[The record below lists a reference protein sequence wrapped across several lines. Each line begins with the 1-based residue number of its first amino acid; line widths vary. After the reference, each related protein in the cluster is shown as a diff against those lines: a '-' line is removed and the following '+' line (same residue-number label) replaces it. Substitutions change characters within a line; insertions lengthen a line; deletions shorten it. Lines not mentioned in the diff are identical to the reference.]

1 VILKAWEENCSNKRE
16 QKLQKTAAID
26 MEAAKEWKSKLQ
38 NLLNEYPPENQFNA
52 DETGLFY
59 RQMPRKSLV
68 QKGGRCK
75 GGKLSK
81 ERLSVLMCCS
91 ATGEKLRPLVIGNVH
106 DLTYLNNNM
115 WTLNSCLLHVVL
127 QQKCLDDHSDI

>member
-1 VILKAWEENCSNKRE
+1 
-16 QKLQKTAAID
+16 
-26 MEAAKEWKSKLQ
+26 
-38 NLLNEYPPENQFNA
+38 
-52 DETGLFY
+52 
-59 RQMPRKSLV
+59 MPRKILV
-68 QKGGRCK
+68 QKGGRRK
-75 GGKLSK
+75 GGKPSI